1 MLPSQDMQYLAI
13 ATIDIHSHLSK
24 RSENILEEHKSR
36 LMDLRCKSDL
46 NVMFVYWCRL
56 FNASIASVLGMA
68 AMAIHL
74 LTCPQKSEYVHQS
87 NLLVFSWVLVFWSRP
102 QPRPVLSL
110 AQSGP
115 ELLMKI
121 TLLQSRESCRAREER
136 PKCANDQ
143 NRQRGV
149 LGEYSTHQELRLVWW
164 NYSKQFSSLFSC
176 ICICYRQCRGFWIC
190 DGRVPVWHKA

>member
-1 MLPSQDMQYLAI
+1 
-13 ATIDIHSHLSK
+13 
-24 RSENILEEHKSR
+24 
-36 LMDLRCKSDL
+36 MDLRCKSDL

-68 AMAIHL
+68 ALAIHL
-74 LTCPQKSEYVHQS
+74 LTCHGTEIWIYVHQS

-102 QPRPVLSL
+102 QPRPGLSP

-121 TLLQSRESCRAREER
+121 TLLQSRESCRAREES

-149 LGEYSTHQELRLVWW
+149 LGEYSSHQESDETSRYYLLDSIVV
-164 NYSKQFSSLFSC
+164 KFSSLFSC
-176 ICICYRQCRGFWIC
+176 ICICSPPPSVLYR
-190 DGRVPVWHKA
+190 